1 VWQDG
6 GVKAV
11 SSIIGTA
18 RRHRTDEEI
27 AGILKDYR
35 RSGLSL
41 LAFARKQGLCYA
53 SLLRWRS
60 RSAAGAKL
68 PVARDLEGDPGFIP
82 VKIQSEGLSGDYVLS
97 WPTGGSLRIPQQ
109 FQTDSLRRLL
119 SVLEV
124 FK

>member
-1 VWQDG
+1 VWQNG

-11 SSIIGTA
+11 SSIIRTA

-27 AGILKDYR
+27 AGILQDHQ

-41 LAFARKQGLCYA
+41 LAFARTQGLCYA

-60 RSAAGAKL
+60 RSAARGKP
-68 PVARDLEGDPGFIP
+68 PVARDPEADPGFVA
-82 VKIQSEGLSGDYVLS
+82 VKLQDERPSGDYVLS
-97 WPTGGSLRIPQQ
+97 WPTGTALKIPPQ